1 MGGCW
6 TLVGAHA
13 SPVFAAWRLP
23 LRTLRDQALPSWFV
37 PGIVGAVLFAK
48 TGLDPHDV
56 MRWSDTSMAVR
67 CGLWGGWLA
76 LTRPAAT
83 LLLSP
88 PGSTWVR
95 SAPISTMH
103 PMAASGVTMALLH
116 APFGLLFFAG
126 GRPLGAFGAV
136 LMATVASLPLR
147 GRGSLGPALGLAF
160 VISGAP
166 GWMAVPLAAA
176 GLGLTLPAAWRTA
189 AEPPTRLGLPAPRL
203 PAAASWA
210 FNCTLHTLRTDPGR
224 LLRLVGVLAVAVLL
238 FGLWCRNDP
247 AATPEVAGARNAT
260 LVTVGSVVA
269 TGTLLPSVARFR
281 DHAQWLAASAGLP
294 GLRRATV
301 LPLMI
306 LPALLTL
313 ALALLVSPDGLAGS
327 LLGASAAV
335 LWVSAW
341 EARDQGRAIVRA
353 LLLAVPL
360 GIGVALSGAW
370 VAAGLAGTG
379 AAAFAWRS
387 R

>member
-6 TLVGAHA
+6 ALVRAHA

-56 MRWSDTSMAVR
+56 MRWSETSMAVR
-67 CGLWGGWLA
+67 CALWGGWLA

-95 SAPISTMH
+95 SAPISPMH

-126 GRPLGAFGAV
+126 GRPLGALGTV

-166 GWMAVPLAAA
+166 GWMAVPLAA
-176 GLGLTLPAAWRTA
+176 GSLGLTLPAAWRTA

-247 AATPEVAGARNAT
+247 AATPELAGARNAA
-260 LVTVGSVVA
+260 LITVGSVVA

-313 ALALLVSPDGLAGS
+313 ALALLVSRDGLGGS

-341 EARDQGRAIVRA
+341 EARDQGRTIVRA

-370 VAAGLAGTG
+370 VAAALAGAG